1 MEDKAM
7 TGTIRT
13 RILAACAMAML
24 LIGPALAQ
32 DAKGST
38 DARALIE
45 RQLDAF
51 AHDDAPAAYAEAAPG
66 ITAMFTDPNTFMTMV
81 REQYAP
87 VYRHRSA
94 DFGPAKADADTIEQA
109 VTFVDQNDQVWKA
122 LYKLTRQPDGKWL
135 ISGCSLVMSDDK
147 ST

>member
-7 TGTIRT
+7 AGTMRT
-13 RILAACAMAML
+13 TFLALGAMAILAS
-24 LIGPALAQ
+24 GPVLAQ
-32 DAKGST
+32 DAIGSP

-66 ITAMFTDPNTFMTMV
+66 ITAMFADPGTFMAMV
-81 REQYAP
+81 RENYKP
-87 VYRHRSA
+87 VYRHRSV
-94 DFGPAKADADTIEQA
+94 DFGPARSEADTIEQA

-135 ISGCSLVMSDDK
+135 ISGCSLIMSDDK